1 MSGHQHHILVVDDDD
16 VFAQTLGMV
25 LRADGFRATTATHFD
40 AALEALEDTDEV
52 DLLLTDI
59 VMPGS
64 VNGLALSRMARMRH
78 KDLPVIYLTGFD
90 LPGVDR
96 EALGPILRKP
106 VKNEALITAIRD
118 ALASPLSH
126 KSADAQ
132 APA

>member
-1 MSGHQHHILVVDDDD
+1 
-16 VFAQTLGMV
+16 MV
-25 LRADGFRATTATHFD
+25 LRADGFRTTTASHFD
-40 AALEALEDTDEV
+40 AALEALEDGGWDRS
-52 DLLLTDI
+52 LLTDI

-64 VNGLALSRMARMRH
+64 VDGLALFRMARMRH

-90 LPGVDR
+90 LPGSIVKPRPD
-96 EALGPILRKP
+96 PRKP